1 MSNSFIKKIDKK
13 YNFKIEYKLIHNKE
27 LLKSRLSEIPK
38 SSGCYLFKDID
49 NNLLYIGKSKKL
61 RSRVSSYF
69 NNFADLTPRLSL
81 MVRQITEIEIII
93 TDSEYEALNLESNL
107 IKTNKPYFNILLKDD
122 KKYPYLCI
130 TWSEKYPRIF
140 ITRRRRNRNNLDRY
154 YGPYVDVGLLRRTLF
169 TIKKIFPLRQRPRP
183 VYKDRTCLNYS
194 IGRCPGVC
202 QEIISSDDYKKIMK
216 QVSMIFQGRND
227 DLELFLQKKMSQ
239 FSDDLDYENA
249 AKIRDQITGLR
260 LLTESQK
267 ISIPD
272 SSINRDIFG
281 IVSEKNVASI
291 QIFQMRSGKLIGRIG
306 YSQKLNNEDE
316 NLILQRVLEEH
327 YMNVE
332 GVEIPSEILM
342 QYNLPKQKTLED
354 WLTQLRKNKVKIIIP
369 KRNKKHETVEMVLK
383 NAKLELDRILNGI
396 QDNESAVEDL
406 TQILELSEQPK
417 RIEGYD
423 ISHIQGSDPVA
434 SQVVFIDGIPSK
446 QHYRK
451 YKIKDPNVFIG
462 HSDDFASIYEV
473 IYRRFRKWSR
483 FKESGGDFSILND
496 KSNSKLDNEL
506 LSDWP
511 DLIMI
516 DGGKGQ
522 LNAAIKALKELN
534 LEEEVA
540 ICSLAKKNEEIFIPG
555 FTKSLD
561 TDENQK
567 GVLLL
572 RRLRDEAHRFA
583 LSFHRDKRS
592 KRMNRSQLSQIS
604 GLGPSRIRE
613 LLEHFKSI
621 DAIRI
626 ASKEELSKVKGLG
639 KNSVND
645 IYAVSYT
652 HLTLPTSDLV

>member
-1 MSNSFIKKIDKK
+1 MSNSSIEKINNK
-13 YNFKIEYKLIHNKE
+13 YNFKIEYKLINNKE

-69 NNFADLTPRLSL
+69 NNYSDLTPRLSL
-81 MVRQITEIEIII
+81 MVRQITEIEIIV

-202 QEIISSDDYKKIMK
+202 QEVISSDDYKKIMK

-227 DLELFLQKKMSQ
+227 DLEIFLQKKMLQ
-239 FSDDLDYENA
+239 FSNDLDYENA
-249 AKIRDQITGLR
+249 AKIRDQISGLK

-316 NLILQRVLEEH
+316 NLILQKILEEH

-332 GVEIPSEILM
+332 PVEIPSEILI
-342 QYNLPKQKTLED
+342 QYNLPKQATIED
-354 WLTQLRKNKVKIIIP
+354 WLTELRKKKVKILIP

-383 NAKLELDRILNGI
+383 NAKLELDRIINGI
-396 QDNESAVEDL
+396 QDNESSIEDL
-406 TQILELSEQPK
+406 AQILELSEQPK

-446 QHYRK
+446 QDYRK

-473 IYRRFRKWSR
+473 IQRRFKKWSR

-496 KSNSKLDNEL
+496 KTNSKLDNEL

-534 LEEEVA
+534 LEEEVT

-572 RRLRDEAHRFA
+572 RRVRDEAHRFA

-626 ASKEELSKVKGLG
+626 ASKEDLSKVKGLG

-645 IYAVSYT
+645 IYEYF
-652 HLTLPTSDLV
+652 HEL

>member
-1 MSNSFIKKIDKK
+1 MSNSSIEKINNK
-13 YNFKIEYKLIHNKE
+13 YNFKIEYKLINNKE

-69 NNFADLTPRLSL
+69 NNYSDLTPRLSL
-81 MVRQITEIEIII
+81 MVRQITEIEIIV

-202 QEIISSDDYKKIMK
+202 QEVISSDDYKKIMK

-227 DLELFLQKKMSQ
+227 DLEIFLQKKMLQ
-239 FSDDLDYENA
+239 FSNDLDYENA
-249 AKIRDQITGLR
+249 AKIRDQISGLK

-316 NLILQRVLEEH
+316 NLILQKILEEH

-332 GVEIPSEILM
+332 AVEIPSEILI
-342 QYNLPKQKTLED
+342 QYNLPKQTTIED
-354 WLTQLRKNKVKIIIP
+354 WLTELRKKKVKILIP

-396 QDNESAVEDL
+396 QDNESSIEDL
-406 TQILELSEQPK
+406 AQILELSEQPK

-451 YKIKDPNVFIG
+451 YKIKDPNVFVG

-473 IYRRFRKWSR
+473 IHRRFKKWSR
-483 FKESGGDFSILND
+483 FKKSGGDFSILND
-496 KSNSKLDNEL
+496 KTNSKLDNEL

-534 LEEEVA
+534 LEEEVT

-572 RRLRDEAHRFA
+572 RRVRDEAHRFA

-626 ASKEELSKVKGLG
+626 ASKEDLSKVKGLG

-645 IYAVSYT
+645 IYEYFNE
-652 HLTLPTSDLV
+652 L

>member
-1 MSNSFIKKIDKK
+1 MSNSSIEKIDNK
-13 YNFKIEYKLIHNKE
+13 YNFKIEYKLINNKE

-69 NNFADLTPRLSL
+69 NNYSDLTPRLSL
-81 MVRQITEIEIII
+81 MVRQITEIEIIV

-154 YGPYVDVGLLRRTLF
+154 YGPYVDVGLLRKTLF

-202 QEIISSDDYKKIMK
+202 QEVISSDDYKKIMK

-227 DLELFLQKKMSQ
+227 DLEIFLQKKMLQ
-239 FSDDLDYENA
+239 FSNDLDYENA
-249 AKIRDQITGLR
+249 AKIRDQISGLK

-332 GVEIPSEILM
+332 GVEIPSEILI
-342 QYNLPKQKTLED
+342 QYNLPKQATIED
-354 WLTQLRKNKVKIIIP
+354 WLTELRKKKVKILIP

-396 QDNESAVEDL
+396 QDNESSIEDL
-406 TQILELSEQPK
+406 AQILELSEQPK

-423 ISHIQGSDPVA
+423 ISHIQGTDPVA

-473 IYRRFRKWSR
+473 IHRRFKKWSR
-483 FKESGGDFSILND
+483 FKKSGGDFSILND
-496 KSNSKLDNEL
+496 KTNSKLDNEL

-534 LEEEVA
+534 LEEEVT

-572 RRLRDEAHRFA
+572 RRVRDEAHRFA

-626 ASKEELSKVKGLG
+626 ASKEDLSKVKGLG

-645 IYAVSYT
+645 IYEYFNE
-652 HLTLPTSDLV
+652 L

>member
-1 MSNSFIKKIDKK
+1 MSNSSIEKINNK
-13 YNFKIEYKLIHNKE
+13 YNFKIEYKLINNKE

-69 NNFADLTPRLSL
+69 NNYSDLTPRLSL
-81 MVRQITEIEIII
+81 MVRQITEIEIIV

-202 QEIISSDDYKKIMK
+202 QEVISSDDYKKIMK

-227 DLELFLQKKMSQ
+227 DLEIFLQKKMLQ
-239 FSDDLDYENA
+239 FSNDLDYENA
-249 AKIRDQITGLR
+249 AKIRDQISGLK

-306 YSQKLNNEDE
+306 YSHKLNNEHE
-316 NLILQRVLEEH
+316 NLILQKILEEH

-332 GVEIPSEILM
+332 AVEIPSEILI
-342 QYNLPKQKTLED
+342 QYNLPKQATIED
-354 WLTQLRKNKVKIIIP
+354 WLTELRKKKVKILIP

-383 NAKLELDRILNGI
+383 NAKLELDRIINGI
-396 QDNESAVEDL
+396 QDNESSIEDL
-406 TQILELSEQPK
+406 AQILELSEQPK

-451 YKIKDPNVFIG
+451 YKIKDPNVFVG

-473 IYRRFRKWSR
+473 IHRRFKKWSR
-483 FKESGGDFSILND
+483 FKKSGGDFSILND
-496 KSNSKLDNEL
+496 KTNSKLDNEL

-534 LEEEVA
+534 LEEEVT

-555 FTKSLD
+555 FTKSID

-572 RRLRDEAHRFA
+572 RRVRDEAHRFA

-626 ASKEELSKVKGLG
+626 ASKEDLSKVKGLG

-645 IYAVSYT
+645 IYEYFNE
-652 HLTLPTSDLV
+652 L

>member
-1 MSNSFIKKIDKK
+1 MSNSSIEKINNK
-13 YNFKIEYKLIHNKE
+13 YNFKIEYKLINNKE

-69 NNFADLTPRLSL
+69 NNYSDLTPRLSL
-81 MVRQITEIEIII
+81 MVRQITEIEIIV

-202 QEIISSDDYKKIMK
+202 QEVISSDDYKKIMK

-227 DLELFLQKKMSQ
+227 DLEIFLQKKMLQ
-239 FSDDLDYENA
+239 FSNDLDYENA
-249 AKIRDQITGLR
+249 AKIRDQISGLK

-316 NLILQRVLEEH
+316 NLILQKILEEH

-332 GVEIPSEILM
+332 PVEIPSEILI
-342 QYNLPKQKTLED
+342 QYNLPKQATIED
-354 WLTQLRKNKVKIIIP
+354 WLTELRKKKVKILIP

-396 QDNESAVEDL
+396 QDNESSIEDL
-406 TQILELSEQPK
+406 AQILELSEQPK

-473 IYRRFRKWSR
+473 IHRRFKKWSR
-483 FKESGGDFSILND
+483 FKKSGGDFSILND
-496 KSNSKLDNEL
+496 KTNSKLDNEL

-534 LEEEVA
+534 LEEEVT

-572 RRLRDEAHRFA
+572 RRIRDEAHRFA

-626 ASKEELSKVKGLG
+626 ASKEDLSKVKGLG

-645 IYAVSYT
+645 IYEYFNE
-652 HLTLPTSDLV
+652 L

>member
-1 MSNSFIKKIDKK
+1 MSNSSIEKINNK
-13 YNFKIEYKLIHNKE
+13 YNFKIEYKLINNKE

-69 NNFADLTPRLSL
+69 NNYSDLTPRLSL
-81 MVRQITEIEIII
+81 MVRQITEIEIIV

-202 QEIISSDDYKKIMK
+202 QEVISSDDYKKIMK

-227 DLELFLQKKMSQ
+227 DLEIFLQKKMLQ
-239 FSDDLDYENA
+239 FSNDLDYENA
-249 AKIRDQITGLR
+249 AKIRDQISGLK

-316 NLILQRVLEEH
+316 NLILQKILEEH

-332 GVEIPSEILM
+332 AVEIPSEILI
-342 QYNLPKQKTLED
+342 QYNLPKQATIED
-354 WLTQLRKNKVKIIIP
+354 WLTELRKKKVKILIP

-396 QDNESAVEDL
+396 QDNESSIEDL
-406 TQILELSEQPK
+406 AQILELSEQPK

-451 YKIKDPNVFIG
+451 YKIKDPNVFVG

-473 IYRRFRKWSR
+473 IHRRFKKWSR
-483 FKESGGDFSILND
+483 FKKSGGDFSILND
-496 KSNSKLDNEL
+496 KTNSKLDNEL

-534 LEEEVA
+534 LEEEVT

-572 RRLRDEAHRFA
+572 RRVRDEAHRFA

-626 ASKEELSKVKGLG
+626 ASKEDLSKVKGLG

-645 IYAVSYT
+645 IYEYFNE
-652 HLTLPTSDLV
+652 L

>member
-1 MSNSFIKKIDKK
+1 MSNSSIETIDKK
-13 YNFKIEYKLIHNKE
+13 YNFKIEYKLINNKE

-69 NNFADLTPRLSL
+69 NNYSDLTPRLSL
-81 MVRQITEIEIII
+81 MVRQITEIEIIV

-202 QEIISSDDYKKIMK
+202 QEVISSDDYKKIMK

-227 DLELFLQKKMSQ
+227 DLEIFLQKKMLQ
-239 FSDDLDYENA
+239 FSNDLDYENA
-249 AKIRDQITGLR
+249 AKIRDQISGLK

-316 NLILQRVLEEH
+316 NLILQKILEEH

-332 GVEIPSEILM
+332 PVEIPSEILI
-342 QYNLPKQKTLED
+342 QYNLPKQATIEE
-354 WLTQLRKNKVKIIIP
+354 WLTELRKKKVKILIP

-396 QDNESAVEDL
+396 QDNESSIEDL
-406 TQILELSEQPK
+406 AQILELSEQPK

-446 QHYRK
+446 QDYRK

-473 IYRRFRKWSR
+473 IHRRFKKWSR

-496 KSNSKLDNEL
+496 KTNSKLDNEL

-534 LEEEVA
+534 LEEEVT

-572 RRLRDEAHRFA
+572 RRVRDEAHRFA

-626 ASKEELSKVKGLG
+626 ASKEDLSKVKGLG

-645 IYAVSYT
+645 IYEYF
-652 HLTLPTSDLV
+652 HEL

>member
-1 MSNSFIKKIDKK
+1 MSNSSIEKINNK
-13 YNFKIEYKLIHNKE
+13 YNFKIEYKLINNKE

-69 NNFADLTPRLSL
+69 NNFSDLTPRLSL
-81 MVRQITEIEIII
+81 MVRQITEIEIIV

-202 QEIISSDDYKKIMK
+202 QEVISSDDYKKIMK

-227 DLELFLQKKMSQ
+227 DLEIFLQKKMLQ
-239 FSDDLDYENA
+239 FSNDLDYENA
-249 AKIRDQITGLR
+249 AKIRDQISGLK

-316 NLILQRVLEEH
+316 NLILQKILEEH

-332 GVEIPSEILM
+332 AVEIPSEILI
-342 QYNLPKQKTLED
+342 QYNLPKQATIED
-354 WLTQLRKNKVKIIIP
+354 WLTELRKKKVKILIP

-396 QDNESAVEDL
+396 QDNESSIEDL
-406 TQILELSEQPK
+406 AQILELSEQPK

-473 IYRRFRKWSR
+473 IHRRFKKWSR

-496 KSNSKLDNEL
+496 KTNSKLDNEL

-534 LEEEVA
+534 LEEEVT

-572 RRLRDEAHRFA
+572 RRVRDEAHRFA

-626 ASKEELSKVKGLG
+626 ASKEDLSKVKGLG

-645 IYAVSYT
+645 IYEYFNE
-652 HLTLPTSDLV
+652 L

>member
-1 MSNSFIKKIDKK
+1 MSSSSIEKINNK
-13 YNFKIEYKLIHNKE
+13 YNFKIEYKLINNKE

-69 NNFADLTPRLSL
+69 NNYSDLTPRLSL
-81 MVRQITEIEIII
+81 MVRQITEIEIIV

-202 QEIISSDDYKKIMK
+202 QEVISSDDYKKIMK

-227 DLELFLQKKMSQ
+227 DLEIFLQKKMLQ
-239 FSDDLDYENA
+239 FSNDLDYENA
-249 AKIRDQITGLR
+249 AKIRDQISGLK

-316 NLILQRVLEEH
+316 NLILQKILEEH

-332 GVEIPSEILM
+332 PVEIPSEILI
-342 QYNLPKQKTLED
+342 QYNLPKQATIED
-354 WLTQLRKNKVKIIIP
+354 WLTELRKKKVKILIP

-396 QDNESAVEDL
+396 QDNESSIEDL
-406 TQILELSEQPK
+406 AQILELSEQPK

-451 YKIKDPNVFIG
+451 YKIKDPNVFVG

-473 IYRRFRKWSR
+473 IHRRFKKWSR
-483 FKESGGDFSILND
+483 FKKSGGDFSILND
-496 KSNSKLDNEL
+496 KTNSKLDNEL

-534 LEEEVA
+534 LEEEVT

-572 RRLRDEAHRFA
+572 RRVRDEAHRFA

-592 KRMNRSQLSQIS
+592 KRMKRSQLSQIS

-626 ASKEELSKVKGLG
+626 ASKEDLSKVKGLG

-645 IYAVSYT
+645 IYEYFNE
-652 HLTLPTSDLV
+652 L

>member
-1 MSNSFIKKIDKK
+1 MSNSSIEKIDNK
-13 YNFKIEYKLIHNKE
+13 YNFKIEYKLINNKE

-69 NNFADLTPRLSL
+69 NNFSDLTPRLSL
-81 MVRQITEIEIII
+81 MVRQITEIEIIV

-202 QEIISSDDYKKIMK
+202 QEVISSDDYKKIMK

-227 DLELFLQKKMSQ
+227 DLEIFLQKKMLQ
-239 FSDDLDYENA
+239 FSNDLDYENA
-249 AKIRDQITGLR
+249 AKIRDQISGLK

-316 NLILQRVLEEH
+316 NLILQKILEEH

-332 GVEIPSEILM
+332 PVEIPSEILI
-342 QYNLPKQKTLED
+342 QYNLPKQATIED
-354 WLTQLRKNKVKIIIP
+354 WLTELRKKKVKILIP

-396 QDNESAVEDL
+396 QDNESSIEDL
-406 TQILELSEQPK
+406 AQILELSEQPK

-423 ISHIQGSDPVA
+423 ISHIQGRDPVA

-451 YKIKDPNVFIG
+451 YKIKDPNVFVG

-473 IYRRFRKWSR
+473 IHRRFKKWSR
-483 FKESGGDFSILND
+483 FKKSGGDFSILND
-496 KSNSKLDNEL
+496 KTNSKLDNEL

-534 LEEEVA
+534 LEEEVT

-572 RRLRDEAHRFA
+572 RRVRDEAHRFA

-626 ASKEELSKVKGLG
+626 ASKEDLSKVKGLG

-645 IYAVSYT
+645 IYEYFNE
-652 HLTLPTSDLV
+652 L

>member
-1 MSNSFIKKIDKK
+1 MSNSSIEKINNK
-13 YNFKIEYKLIHNKE
+13 YNFKIEYKLINNKE
-27 LLKSRLSEIPK
+27 FLKSRLSEIPK

-69 NNFADLTPRLSL
+69 NNYSDLSPRLSL
-81 MVRQITEIEIII
+81 MVRQITEIEIIV

-202 QEIISSDDYKKIMK
+202 QEVISSDDYKKIMK

-227 DLELFLQKKMSQ
+227 DLEIFLQKKMLQ
-239 FSDDLDYENA
+239 FSNDLDYENA
-249 AKIRDQITGLR
+249 AKIRDQICGLK

-316 NLILQRVLEEH
+316 NLILQKILEEH

-332 GVEIPSEILM
+332 PVEIPSEILI
-342 QYNLPKQKTLED
+342 QYNLPKQATIED
-354 WLTQLRKNKVKIIIP
+354 WLTELRKKKVKILIP

-396 QDNESAVEDL
+396 QDNESSIEDL
-406 TQILELSEQPK
+406 AQILELSEQPK

-473 IYRRFRKWSR
+473 IHRRFKKWSR
-483 FKESGGDFSILND
+483 FKKSGGDFSILND
-496 KSNSKLDNEL
+496 KTNSKLDNEL

-534 LEEEVA
+534 LEEEVT

-572 RRLRDEAHRFA
+572 RRVRDEAHRFA

-626 ASKEELSKVKGLG
+626 ASKEDLSKVKGLG

-645 IYAVSYT
+645 IYEYF
-652 HLTLPTSDLV
+652 HEL

>member
-1 MSNSFIKKIDKK
+1 MSNSSIEKIDNK
-13 YNFKIEYKLIHNKE
+13 YNFKIEYKLINNKE

-69 NNFADLTPRLSL
+69 NNYSDLTPRLSL
-81 MVRQITEIEIII
+81 MVRQITEIEIIV

-202 QEIISSDDYKKIMK
+202 QEVISSDDYKKIMK

-227 DLELFLQKKMSQ
+227 DLEIFLQKKMLQ
-239 FSDDLDYENA
+239 FSNDLDYENA
-249 AKIRDQITGLR
+249 AKIRDQISGLK

-316 NLILQRVLEEH
+316 NLILQKILEEH

-332 GVEIPSEILM
+332 PVEIPSEILI
-342 QYNLPKQKTLED
+342 QYNLPKQATIED
-354 WLTQLRKNKVKIIIP
+354 WLTELRKKKVKILIP

-396 QDNESAVEDL
+396 QDNESSIEDL
-406 TQILELSEQPK
+406 AQILELSEQPK

-473 IYRRFRKWSR
+473 INRRFKKWSR

-496 KSNSKLDNEL
+496 KTNSKLDNEL

-534 LEEEVA
+534 LEEEVT

-572 RRLRDEAHRFA
+572 RRVRDEAHRFA

-626 ASKEELSKVKGLG
+626 ASKEDLSKVKGLG

-645 IYAVSYT
+645 IYEYFNE
-652 HLTLPTSDLV
+652 L

>member
-1 MSNSFIKKIDKK
+1 MSNSSIETIDNK
-13 YNFKIEYKLIHNKE
+13 YNFKIEYKLINNKE

-69 NNFADLTPRLSL
+69 NNYSDLTPRLSL
-81 MVRQITEIEIII
+81 MVRQITEIEIIV

-202 QEIISSDDYKKIMK
+202 QEVISSDDYKKIMK

-227 DLELFLQKKMSQ
+227 DLEIFLQKKMLQ
-239 FSDDLDYENA
+239 FSNDLDYENA
-249 AKIRDQITGLR
+249 AKIRDQISGLK

-316 NLILQRVLEEH
+316 NLILQKVLEEH

-332 GVEIPSEILM
+332 GVEIPSEILI
-342 QYNLPKQKTLED
+342 QYNLPKQTTIED
-354 WLTQLRKNKVKIIIP
+354 WLTELRKKKVKILIP

-396 QDNESAVEDL
+396 QDNESSIEDL
-406 TQILELSEQPK
+406 AQILELSEQPK

-451 YKIKDPNVFIG
+451 YKIKDPNVFVG

-473 IYRRFRKWSR
+473 IHRRFKKWSR
-483 FKESGGDFSILND
+483 FKKSGGDFSILND
-496 KSNSKLDNEL
+496 KTNSKLDNEL

-534 LEEEVA
+534 LEEEVT

-572 RRLRDEAHRFA
+572 RRVRDEAHRFA

-626 ASKEELSKVKGLG
+626 ASKEDLSKVKGLG

-645 IYAVSYT
+645 IYEYFNE
-652 HLTLPTSDLV
+652 L

>member
-1 MSNSFIKKIDKK
+1 MSNSSIEKIDNK
-13 YNFKIEYKLIHNKE
+13 YNFKIEYKLINNKE

-69 NNFADLTPRLSL
+69 NNFSDLTPRLSL
-81 MVRQITEIEIII
+81 MVRQITEIEIIV

-202 QEIISSDDYKKIMK
+202 QEVISSDDYKKIMK

-227 DLELFLQKKMSQ
+227 DLEIFLQKKMLQ
-239 FSDDLDYENA
+239 FSNDLDYENA
-249 AKIRDQITGLR
+249 AKIRDQISGLK

-316 NLILQRVLEEH
+316 NLILQKILEEH

-332 GVEIPSEILM
+332 AVEIPSEILI
-342 QYNLPKQKTLED
+342 QYNLPKQATIED
-354 WLTQLRKNKVKIIIP
+354 WLTELRKKKVKILIP

-396 QDNESAVEDL
+396 QDNESSIEDL
-406 TQILELSEQPK
+406 AQILELSEQPK

-423 ISHIQGSDPVA
+423 ISHIQGTDPVA

-473 IYRRFRKWSR
+473 IHRRFKKWSR
-483 FKESGGDFSILND
+483 FKKSGGDFSILND
-496 KSNSKLDNEL
+496 KTNSKLDNEL

-534 LEEEVA
+534 LEEEVT

-572 RRLRDEAHRFA
+572 RRVRDEAHRFA

-626 ASKEELSKVKGLG
+626 ASKEDLSKVKGLG

-645 IYAVSYT
+645 IYEYFNE
-652 HLTLPTSDLV
+652 L

>member
-1 MSNSFIKKIDKK
+1 MSNSSIEKIDNK
-13 YNFKIEYKLIHNKE
+13 YNFKIEYKLINNKE

-69 NNFADLTPRLSL
+69 NNFSDLTPRLSL
-81 MVRQITEIEIII
+81 MVRQITEIEIIV

-202 QEIISSDDYKKIMK
+202 QEVISSDDYKKIMK

-227 DLELFLQKKMSQ
+227 DLEIFLQKKMLQ
-239 FSDDLDYENA
+239 FSNDLDYENA
-249 AKIRDQITGLR
+249 AKIRDQISGLK

-316 NLILQRVLEEH
+316 NLILQKILEEH

-332 GVEIPSEILM
+332 PVEIPSEILI
-342 QYNLPKQKTLED
+342 QYNLPKQATIED
-354 WLTQLRKNKVKIIIP
+354 WLTELRKKKVKILIP

-396 QDNESAVEDL
+396 QDNESSIEDL
-406 TQILELSEQPK
+406 AQILELSEQPK

-446 QHYRK
+446 QDYRK
-451 YKIKDPNVFIG
+451 YKIKDPNVFVG

-473 IYRRFRKWSR
+473 IHRRFKKWSI
-483 FKESGGDFSILND
+483 FKKSGGDFSILND
-496 KSNSKLDNEL
+496 KTNSKLDNEL

-522 LNAAIKALKELN
+522 LNAAIKELKELN
-534 LEEEVA
+534 LEEEVT

-572 RRLRDEAHRFA
+572 RRVRDEAHRFA

-626 ASKEELSKVKGLG
+626 ASKEDLSKVKGLG

-645 IYAVSYT
+645 IYEYFNE
-652 HLTLPTSDLV
+652 L

>member
-1 MSNSFIKKIDKK
+1 MSNSSIEKINNK
-13 YNFKIEYKLIHNKE
+13 YNFKIEYKLINNKE

-69 NNFADLTPRLSL
+69 NNYSDLTPRLSL
-81 MVRQITEIEIII
+81 MVRQITEIEIIV

-202 QEIISSDDYKKIMK
+202 QEVISSDDYKKIMK

-227 DLELFLQKKMSQ
+227 DLEIFLQKKMLQ
-239 FSDDLDYENA
+239 FSNDLDYENA
-249 AKIRDQITGLR
+249 AKIRDQISGLK

-306 YSQKLNNEDE
+306 YSQKLNNGGE
-316 NLILQRVLEEH
+316 NLILQKILEEH

-332 GVEIPSEILM
+332 AVEIPSEILI
-342 QYNLPKQKTLED
+342 QYNLPKQATIED
-354 WLTQLRKNKVKIIIP
+354 WLTELRKKKVKILIP

-396 QDNESAVEDL
+396 QDNESSIEDL
-406 TQILELSEQPK
+406 AQILELSEQPK

-451 YKIKDPNVFIG
+451 YKIKDPNVFVG

-473 IYRRFRKWSR
+473 IHRRFKKWSR
-483 FKESGGDFSILND
+483 FKKSGGDFSILND
-496 KSNSKLDNEL
+496 KTNSKLDNEL

-534 LEEEVA
+534 LEEEVT

-572 RRLRDEAHRFA
+572 RRVRDEAHRFA

-626 ASKEELSKVKGLG
+626 ASKEDLSKVKGLG

-645 IYAVSYT
+645 IYEYF
-652 HLTLPTSDLV
+652 HEL

>member
-1 MSNSFIKKIDKK
+1 MSNSSIETIDNK
-13 YNFKIEYKLIHNKE
+13 YNYKIEYKLINNKE

-69 NNFADLTPRLSL
+69 NNYSDLTPRLSL
-81 MVRQITEIEIII
+81 MVRQITEIEIIV

-202 QEIISSDDYKKIMK
+202 QEVISSDDYKKIMK

-227 DLELFLQKKMSQ
+227 DLEIFLQKKMLQ
-239 FSDDLDYENA
+239 FSNDLDYENA
-249 AKIRDQITGLR
+249 AKIRDQISGLK

-316 NLILQRVLEEH
+316 NLILQKILEEH

-332 GVEIPSEILM
+332 PVEIPSEILI
-342 QYNLPKQKTLED
+342 QYNLPKQATIED
-354 WLTQLRKNKVKIIIP
+354 WLTELRKKKVKILIP

-396 QDNESAVEDL
+396 QDNESSIEDL
-406 TQILELSEQPK
+406 AQILELSEQPK

-423 ISHIQGSDPVA
+423 ISHIQGSDTVA
-434 SQVVFIDGIPSK
+434 SQVVFIDGITSK
-446 QHYRK
+446 QDYRK
-451 YKIKDPNVFIG
+451 YKIKDPNVFVG

-473 IYRRFRKWSR
+473 IHRRFKKWSR
-483 FKESGGDFSILND
+483 FKKSGGDFSILND
-496 KSNSKLDNEL
+496 KTNSKLDNEL

-534 LEEEVA
+534 LEEEVT

-572 RRLRDEAHRFA
+572 RRVRDEAHRFA

-626 ASKEELSKVKGLG
+626 ASKEDLSKVKGLG

-645 IYAVSYT
+645 IYEYFNE
-652 HLTLPTSDLV
+652 L

>member
-1 MSNSFIKKIDKK
+1 MSNYSIEKIDKK
-13 YNFKIEYKLIHNKE
+13 NNFKIEYKLINNKE

-69 NNFADLTPRLSL
+69 NNFSDLTPRLSL

-107 IKTNKPYFNILLKDD
+107 IKTNKPYFNILLKDA

-202 QEIISSDDYKKIMK
+202 QEVISSDDYKKIMK

-227 DLELFLQKKMSQ
+227 DLEIFLQKKMLQ
-239 FSDDLDYENA
+239 FSNDLDYENA
-249 AKIRDQITGLR
+249 AKIRDQISGLK

-281 IVSEKNVASI
+281 IFSEKNVASI

-327 YMNVE
+327 YINVE
-332 GVEIPSEILM
+332 GVEIPSEILI
-342 QYNLPKQKTLED
+342 QYNLPKQATIED
-354 WLTQLRKNKVKIIIP
+354 WLTELRKKKVKILIP

-383 NAKLELDRILNGI
+383 NAKLELDRIINGI
-396 QDNESAVEDL
+396 QDNESSIEDL
-406 TQILELSEQPK
+406 AQILELSEQPK

-451 YKIKDPNVFIG
+451 YKIKDPNVFVG

-473 IYRRFRKWSR
+473 IHRRFKKWSR
-483 FKESGGDFSILND
+483 FKKSGGDFSILND
-496 KSNSKLDNEL
+496 KTNSKLDNEL

-534 LEEEVA
+534 LEEEVT

-572 RRLRDEAHRFA
+572 RRVRDEAHRFA

-626 ASKEELSKVKGLG
+626 ASKEDLSKVKGLG

-645 IYAVSYT
+645 IYEYFNE
-652 HLTLPTSDLV
+652 L

>member
-1 MSNSFIKKIDKK
+1 MSNSSIEKINNK
-13 YNFKIEYKLIHNKE
+13 YNFKIEYKLINNKE

-69 NNFADLTPRLSL
+69 NNYSDLTPRLSL
-81 MVRQITEIEIII
+81 MVRQITEIEIIV

-202 QEIISSDDYKKIMK
+202 QEVISSDDYKKIMK
-216 QVSMIFQGRND
+216 QVTMIFQGRND
-227 DLELFLQKKMSQ
+227 DLEIFLQKKMLQ
-239 FSDDLDYENA
+239 FSNDLDYENA
-249 AKIRDQITGLR
+249 AKIRDQISGLK

-316 NLILQRVLEEH
+316 NLILQKILEEH

-332 GVEIPSEILM
+332 PVEIPSEILI
-342 QYNLPKQKTLED
+342 QYNLPKQATIQD
-354 WLTQLRKNKVKIIIP
+354 WLTELRKKKVKILIP

-383 NAKLELDRILNGI
+383 NSKLELDRILNGI
-396 QDNESAVEDL
+396 QDNESSIEDL
-406 TQILELSEQPK
+406 AQILELSEQPK

-446 QHYRK
+446 QDYRK
-451 YKIKDPNVFIG
+451 YKIKDPNVFVG

-473 IYRRFRKWSR
+473 IHRRFKKWSR
-483 FKESGGDFSILND
+483 FKKSGGDFSILND
-496 KSNSKLDNEL
+496 KTNSKLDNEL

-534 LEEEVA
+534 LEEEVT

-572 RRLRDEAHRFA
+572 RRVRDEAHRFA

-626 ASKEELSKVKGLG
+626 ASKEDLSKVKGLG

-645 IYAVSYT
+645 IYEYFNE
-652 HLTLPTSDLV
+652 L

>member
-1 MSNSFIKKIDKK
+1 MSNSSIEKINNK
-13 YNFKIEYKLIHNKE
+13 YNFKIEYKLINNKE

-69 NNFADLTPRLSL
+69 NNYSDLTPRLSL
-81 MVRQITEIEIII
+81 MVRQITEIEIIV

-202 QEIISSDDYKKIMK
+202 QEVISSDDYKKIMK

-227 DLELFLQKKMSQ
+227 DLEIFLQKKMLQ
-239 FSDDLDYENA
+239 FSNDLDYENA
-249 AKIRDQITGLR
+249 AKIRDQISGLK

-316 NLILQRVLEEH
+316 NLILQKILEEH

-332 GVEIPSEILM
+332 PVEIPSEILI
-342 QYNLPKQKTLED
+342 QYNLPKQATIED
-354 WLTQLRKNKVKIIIP
+354 WLTELRKKKVKILIP

-396 QDNESAVEDL
+396 QDNESSIEDL
-406 TQILELSEQPK
+406 AQILELSEQPK

-446 QHYRK
+446 QDYRK
-451 YKIKDPNVFIG
+451 YKIKDPNVFVG

-473 IYRRFRKWSR
+473 IHRRFKKWSR
-483 FKESGGDFSILND
+483 FKKSGGDFSILND
-496 KSNSKLDNEL
+496 KTNSKLDNEL

-534 LEEEVA
+534 LEEEVT

-572 RRLRDEAHRFA
+572 RRVRDEAHRFA

-626 ASKEELSKVKGLG
+626 ASKEDLSKVKGLG

-645 IYAVSYT
+645 IYEYF
-652 HLTLPTSDLV
+652 HEL

>member
-1 MSNSFIKKIDKK
+1 MSNSSIEKIDNK
-13 YNFKIEYKLIHNKE
+13 YNFKIEYKLINNKE

-69 NNFADLTPRLSL
+69 NNFSDLTPRLSL
-81 MVRQITEIEIII
+81 MVRQITEIEIIV

-202 QEIISSDDYKKIMK
+202 QEVISSDDYKKIMK

-227 DLELFLQKKMSQ
+227 DLEIFLQKKMLQ
-239 FSDDLDYENA
+239 FSNDLDYENA
-249 AKIRDQITGLR
+249 AKIRDQISGLK

-316 NLILQRVLEEH
+316 NLILQKILEEH

-332 GVEIPSEILM
+332 PVEIPSEILI
-342 QYNLPKQKTLED
+342 QYNLPKQATIED
-354 WLTQLRKNKVKIIIP
+354 WLTELRKKKVKILIP

-396 QDNESAVEDL
+396 QDNESSIEDL
-406 TQILELSEQPK
+406 AQILELSEQPK

-451 YKIKDPNVFIG
+451 YKIKDPNVFVG

-473 IYRRFRKWSR
+473 IHRRFKKWSR
-483 FKESGGDFSILND
+483 FKKSGGDFSILND
-496 KSNSKLDNEL
+496 KTNSKLDNEL

-534 LEEEVA
+534 LEEEVT

-572 RRLRDEAHRFA
+572 RRVRDEAHRFA

-626 ASKEELSKVKGLG
+626 ASKEDLSKVKGLG

-645 IYAVSYT
+645 IYEYFNE
-652 HLTLPTSDLV
+652 L

>member
-1 MSNSFIKKIDKK
+1 MSNSSIEKINNK
-13 YNFKIEYKLIHNKE
+13 YNFKIEYKLINNKE

-69 NNFADLTPRLSL
+69 NNYSDLTPRLSL
-81 MVRQITEIEIII
+81 MVRQITEIEIIV

-202 QEIISSDDYKKIMK
+202 QEVISSDDYKKIMK

-227 DLELFLQKKMSQ
+227 DLEIFLQKKMLQ
-239 FSDDLDYENA
+239 FSNDLDYENA
-249 AKIRDQITGLR
+249 AKIRDQISGLK

-316 NLILQRVLEEH
+316 NLILQKILEEH

-332 GVEIPSEILM
+332 PVEIPSEILI
-342 QYNLPKQKTLED
+342 QYNLPKQATIED
-354 WLTQLRKNKVKIIIP
+354 WLTELRKKKVKILIP

-396 QDNESAVEDL
+396 QDNESSIEDL
-406 TQILELSEQPK
+406 AQILELSEQPK

-451 YKIKDPNVFIG
+451 YKIKDPNVFVG

-473 IYRRFRKWSR
+473 IHRRFKKWSR
-483 FKESGGDFSILND
+483 FKISGGDFSILND
-496 KSNSKLDNEL
+496 KTNSKLDNEL

-534 LEEEVA
+534 LEEEVT

-572 RRLRDEAHRFA
+572 RRVRDEAHRFA

-626 ASKEELSKVKGLG
+626 ASKEDLSKVKGLG

-645 IYAVSYT
+645 IYEYFNE
-652 HLTLPTSDLV
+652 L

>member
-1 MSNSFIKKIDKK
+1 MSNSSIEKINNK
-13 YNFKIEYKLIHNKE
+13 YNFKIEYKLIINKE

-69 NNFADLTPRLSL
+69 NNYSDLTPRLSL
-81 MVRQITEIEIII
+81 MVRQITEIEIIV

-202 QEIISSDDYKKIMK
+202 QEVISSDDYKKIMK

-227 DLELFLQKKMSQ
+227 DLEIFLQKKMLQ
-239 FSDDLDYENA
+239 FSNDLDYENA
-249 AKIRDQITGLR
+249 AKIRDQISGLK

-316 NLILQRVLEEH
+316 NLILQKILEEH

-332 GVEIPSEILM
+332 PVEIPSEILI
-342 QYNLPKQKTLED
+342 QYNLPKQATIED
-354 WLTQLRKNKVKIIIP
+354 WLTDLRKKKVKILIP

-396 QDNESAVEDL
+396 QDNESSIEDL
-406 TQILELSEQPK
+406 AQILELSEQPK

-446 QHYRK
+446 QDYRK
-451 YKIKDPNVFIG
+451 YKIRDPNVFAG

-473 IYRRFRKWSR
+473 IHRRFKKWSR
-483 FKESGGDFSILND
+483 FKKSGGDFSILND
-496 KSNSKLDNEL
+496 KTNSKLDNEL

-534 LEEEVA
+534 LEEEVT

-555 FTKSLD
+555 FTKSLE

-572 RRLRDEAHRFA
+572 RRVRDEAHRFA

-626 ASKEELSKVKGLG
+626 ASKEDLSKVKGLG

-645 IYAVSYT
+645 IYEYFNE
-652 HLTLPTSDLV
+652 L

>member
-1 MSNSFIKKIDKK
+1 MNNPSTKVSTKVFDKK
-13 YNFKIEYKLIHNKE
+13 YNLKIEYKLIKNKE

-49 NNLLYIGKSKKL
+49 NNLLYIGKSKTL
-61 RSRVSSYF
+61 RNRVSSYF
-69 NNFADLTPRLSL
+69 NNYAELSPRLSL
-81 MVRQITEIEIII
+81 MVRQITEIEIIV

-130 TWSEKYPRIF
+130 TWSEQYPRIF
-140 ITRRRRNRNNLDRY
+140 ITRKRRNRNNFDRY
-154 YGPYVDVGLLRRTLF
+154 YGPYVDVGLLRKTLF
-169 TIKKIFPLRQRPRP
+169 IIKKIFPLRQRPRP

-202 QEIISSDDYKKIMK
+202 QEIISSEDYKKTMK

-227 DLELFLQKKMSQ
+227 DLEVFLEQKMNQYSN
-239 FSDDLDYENA
+239 DLEFENA
-249 AKIRDQITGLR
+249 AKIRDQILGLK

-281 IVSEKNVASI
+281 IVSENNISSI

-306 YSQKLNNEDE
+306 YTQKIDNSDE
-316 NLILQRVLEEH
+316 KEILQRVLEEH
-327 YMNVE
+327 YINVE
-332 GVEIPSEILM
+332 GVEIPSEILL
-342 QYNLPKQKTLED
+342 QFNLPKHNTIEEWLSELRQK
-354 WLTQLRKNKVKIIIP
+354 KVKLIIP
-369 KRNKKHETVEMVLK
+369 KRNKKFETVEMVLK
-383 NAKLELDRILNGI
+383 NAKLELERILNGI
-396 QDNESAVEDL
+396 QDNESAIEDL
-406 TQILELSEQPK
+406 TQILELTNQPR

-423 ISHIQGSDPVA
+423 ISHIQGTDPVA

-446 QHYRK
+446 QNYRK
-451 YKIKDPNVFIG
+451 YKIKDPNIFIG

-473 IYRRFRKWSR
+473 IYRRFKKWSK
-483 FKESGGDFSILND
+483 FKIDGGDISSLQDKKKSALEND
-496 KSNSKLDNEL
+496 L
-506 LSDWP
+506 LTDWP

-522 LNAAIKALKELN
+522 LNAALKALTQLD
-534 LEEEVA
+534 LHEEVS

-555 FTKSLD
+555 FSKSLD
-561 TDENQK
+561 TNQNQK

-572 RRLRDEAHRFA
+572 RRVRDEAHRFA
-583 LSFHRDKRS
+583 LSFHRNKRS
-592 KRMNRSQLSQIS
+592 TRMNRSQLSQIP
-604 GLGPSRIRE
+604 GLGPSRIKD
-613 LLEHFKSI
+613 LLEHFNSI

-626 ASKEELSKVKGLG
+626 ASREELSKVKGLG
-639 KNSVND
+639 IHSAND
-645 IYAVSYT
+645 IYNYFNE
-652 HLTLPTSDLV
+652 L

>member
-1 MSNSFIKKIDKK
+1 MSNSSIEKINNK
-13 YNFKIEYKLIHNKE
+13 YNFKIEYKLINNKE

-69 NNFADLTPRLSL
+69 NNYSDLTPRLSL
-81 MVRQITEIEIII
+81 MVRQITEIEIIV

-202 QEIISSDDYKKIMK
+202 QEVISSDDYKKIMK

-227 DLELFLQKKMSQ
+227 DLEIFLQKKMQQ
-239 FSDDLDYENA
+239 FSNDLDYENA
-249 AKIRDQITGLR
+249 AKIRDQISGLK

-316 NLILQRVLEEH
+316 NLILQKILEEH

-332 GVEIPSEILM
+332 AVEIPSEILI
-342 QYNLPKQKTLED
+342 QYNLPKQATIED
-354 WLTQLRKNKVKIIIP
+354 WLTELRKKKVKILIP

-396 QDNESAVEDL
+396 QDNESSIEDL
-406 TQILELSEQPK
+406 AQILELSEQPK

-451 YKIKDPNVFIG
+451 YKIKDPNVFVG

-473 IYRRFRKWSR
+473 IHRRFKKWSR
-483 FKESGGDFSILND
+483 FKKSGGDFSILND
-496 KSNSKLDNEL
+496 KTNSKLDNEL

-534 LEEEVA
+534 LEEEVT

-572 RRLRDEAHRFA
+572 RRVRDEAHRFA

-626 ASKEELSKVKGLG
+626 ASKEDLSKVKGLG

-645 IYAVSYT
+645 IYEYFNE
-652 HLTLPTSDLV
+652 L

>member
-1 MSNSFIKKIDKK
+1 MSNSSIEKINNK
-13 YNFKIEYKLIHNKE
+13 YNFKIEYKLINNKE

-69 NNFADLTPRLSL
+69 NNYSDLTPRLSL
-81 MVRQITEIEIII
+81 MVRQITEIEIIV

-202 QEIISSDDYKKIMK
+202 QEVISSDDYKKIMK

-227 DLELFLQKKMSQ
+227 DLEIFLQKKMLQ
-239 FSDDLDYENA
+239 FSNDLDYENA
-249 AKIRDQITGLR
+249 AKIRDQISGLK

-316 NLILQRVLEEH
+316 NLILQKILEEH

-332 GVEIPSEILM
+332 AVEIPSEILI
-342 QYNLPKQKTLED
+342 QYKLPKQSTIED
-354 WLTQLRKNKVKIIIP
+354 WLTDLRKKKVKILIP

-396 QDNESAVEDL
+396 QDNESSIEDL
-406 TQILELSEQPK
+406 AQILELSEQPK

-446 QHYRK
+446 QDYRK
-451 YKIKDPNVFIG
+451 YKIKDPNVFVG

-473 IYRRFRKWSR
+473 IQRRFKKWSR

-496 KSNSKLDNEL
+496 KTNSKLDNEL

-534 LEEEVA
+534 LEEEVT

-572 RRLRDEAHRFA
+572 RRVRDEAHRFA

-626 ASKEELSKVKGLG
+626 ASKEDLSKVKGLG

-645 IYAVSYT
+645 IYEYFNE
-652 HLTLPTSDLV
+652 L

>member
-1 MSNSFIKKIDKK
+1 MSNSSIEKIDNK
-13 YNFKIEYKLIHNKE
+13 YNFKIDYKLINNKE

-61 RSRVSSYF
+61 RTRVSSYF
-69 NNFADLTPRLSL
+69 NNYSDLTPRLSL
-81 MVRQITEIEIII
+81 MVRQITEIEIIV

-202 QEIISSDDYKKIMK
+202 QEVISSDDYKKIMK

-227 DLELFLQKKMSQ
+227 DLEIFLEKKMLQ
-239 FSDDLDYENA
+239 FSNDLDYENA
-249 AKIRDQITGLR
+249 AKIRDQITGLK

-281 IVSEKNVASI
+281 IVTDKNVASI

-316 NLILQRVLEEH
+316 NLILQKVLEEH

-332 GVEIPSEILM
+332 AVEIPSEILI
-342 QYNLPKQKTLED
+342 QYNLPKQATIED
-354 WLTQLRKNKVKIIIP
+354 WLTELRKKKVKILIP

-396 QDNESAVEDL
+396 QDNESSIEDL
-406 TQILELSEQPK
+406 AQILELSEQPK

-451 YKIKDPNVFIG
+451 YKIKDPKVFIG

-473 IYRRFRKWSR
+473 IHRRFKKWSR
-483 FKESGGDFSILND
+483 FKKNGGDFSILND
-496 KSNSKLDNEL
+496 KTNSKLDNEL

-534 LEEEVA
+534 LEEEVT

-572 RRLRDEAHRFA
+572 RRVRDEAHRFA

-626 ASKEELSKVKGLG
+626 ASKEDLSKVKGLG

-645 IYAVSYT
+645 IYEYFNE
-652 HLTLPTSDLV
+652 L

>member
-1 MSNSFIKKIDKK
+1 MSNSSIETIDNK
-13 YNFKIEYKLIHNKE
+13 YNFKIEYKLINNKE

-69 NNFADLTPRLSL
+69 NNYSDLTPRLSL
-81 MVRQITEIEIII
+81 MVRQITEIEIIV

-202 QEIISSDDYKKIMK
+202 QEVISSDDYKKIMK

-227 DLELFLQKKMSQ
+227 DLEIFLQKKMLQ
-239 FSDDLDYENA
+239 FSNDLDYENA
-249 AKIRDQITGLR
+249 AKIRDQISGLK

-316 NLILQRVLEEH
+316 NLILQKILEEH

-332 GVEIPSEILM
+332 PVEIPSEILI
-342 QYNLPKQKTLED
+342 QYNLPKQATIED
-354 WLTQLRKNKVKIIIP
+354 WLTELRKKKVKILIP

-396 QDNESAVEDL
+396 QDNESSIEDL
-406 TQILELSEQPK
+406 AQILELSEQPK

-446 QHYRK
+446 QDYRK

-473 IYRRFRKWSR
+473 IHRRFKKWSR
-483 FKESGGDFSILND
+483 FKKSGGDFSILND
-496 KSNSKLDNEL
+496 KTNSKLDNEL

-534 LEEEVA
+534 LEEEVT

-572 RRLRDEAHRFA
+572 RRVRDEAHRFA

-626 ASKEELSKVKGLG
+626 ASKEDLSKVKGLG

-645 IYAVSYT
+645 IYEYFNE
-652 HLTLPTSDLV
+652 L

>member
-1 MSNSFIKKIDKK
+1 MSNSSIEKINNK
-13 YNFKIEYKLIHNKE
+13 YNFKIEYKLINNKE

-69 NNFADLTPRLSL
+69 NNFSDLTPRLSL
-81 MVRQITEIEIII
+81 MVRQITEIEIIV

-202 QEIISSDDYKKIMK
+202 QEVISSDDYKKIMK

-227 DLELFLQKKMSQ
+227 DLEIFLQKKMLQ
-239 FSDDLDYENA
+239 FSNDLDYENA
-249 AKIRDQITGLR
+249 AKIRDQISGLK

-316 NLILQRVLEEH
+316 NLILQKILEEH

-332 GVEIPSEILM
+332 PVEIPSEILI
-342 QYNLPKQKTLED
+342 QYNLPKQATIED
-354 WLTQLRKNKVKIIIP
+354 WLTELRKKKVKILIP

-396 QDNESAVEDL
+396 QDNESSIEDL
-406 TQILELSEQPK
+406 AQILELSEQPK

-451 YKIKDPNVFIG
+451 YKIKDPNVVVG

-473 IYRRFRKWSR
+473 IHRRFKKWSR
-483 FKESGGDFSILND
+483 FKKSGGDFSILND
-496 KSNSKLDNEL
+496 KTNSKLDNEL

-534 LEEEVA
+534 LEEEVT

-572 RRLRDEAHRFA
+572 RRVRDEAHRFA

-626 ASKEELSKVKGLG
+626 ASKEDLSKVKGLG

-645 IYAVSYT
+645 IYEYFNE
-652 HLTLPTSDLV
+652 L

>member
-1 MSNSFIKKIDKK
+1 
-13 YNFKIEYKLIHNKE
+13 
-27 LLKSRLSEIPK
+27 
-38 SSGCYLFKDID
+38 
-49 NNLLYIGKSKKL
+49 
-61 RSRVSSYF
+61 
-69 NNFADLTPRLSL
+69 
-81 MVRQITEIEIII
+81 MVRQITEIEIIV

-202 QEIISSDDYKKIMK
+202 QEVISSDDYKKIMK

-227 DLELFLQKKMSQ
+227 DLEIFLQKKMLQ
-239 FSDDLDYENA
+239 FSNDLDYENA
-249 AKIRDQITGLR
+249 AKIRDQISGLK

-281 IVSEKNVASI
+281 IVSKKNIASI

-316 NLILQRVLEEH
+316 NLILQKILEEH

-332 GVEIPSEILM
+332 AVEIPSEILI
-342 QYNLPKQKTLED
+342 QYNLPKQATIED
-354 WLTQLRKNKVKIIIP
+354 WLTELRKNKVKIIIP

-396 QDNESAVEDL
+396 QDNESSIEDL
-406 TQILELSEQPK
+406 AQILELSEQPK

-451 YKIKDPNVFIG
+451 YKIKDPNVFVG

-473 IYRRFRKWSR
+473 IHRRFKKWSR
-483 FKESGGDFSILND
+483 FKKSGGDFSILND
-496 KSNSKLDNEL
+496 KTNSKLDNEL

-522 LNAAIKALKELN
+522 LNAAIKALTELN
-534 LEEEVA
+534 LEEEVT

-555 FTKSLD
+555 FNKSLD

-572 RRLRDEAHRFA
+572 RRVRDEAHRFA

-626 ASKEELSKVKGLG
+626 ASKEDLSKVKGLG

-645 IYAVSYT
+645 IYEYFNE
-652 HLTLPTSDLV
+652 L

>member
-1 MSNSFIKKIDKK
+1 MSNSSIEKNNK
-13 YNFKIEYKLIHNKE
+13 YNFKIEYKLINNKE

-69 NNFADLTPRLSL
+69 NNYSDLTPRLSL
-81 MVRQITEIEIII
+81 MVRQITEIEIIV

-202 QEIISSDDYKKIMK
+202 QEVISSDDYKKIMK

-227 DLELFLQKKMSQ
+227 DLEIFLQKKMLQ
-239 FSDDLDYENA
+239 FSNDLDYENA
-249 AKIRDQITGLR
+249 AKIRDQISGLK

-316 NLILQRVLEEH
+316 NLILQKILEEH

-332 GVEIPSEILM
+332 AVEIPSEILI
-342 QYNLPKQKTLED
+342 QYNLPKQATIED
-354 WLTQLRKNKVKIIIP
+354 WLTELRKKKVKILIP

-396 QDNESAVEDL
+396 QDNESSIEDL
-406 TQILELSEQPK
+406 AQILELSEQPK

-473 IYRRFRKWSR
+473 IHRRFKKWSR
-483 FKESGGDFSILND
+483 FKKSGGDFSILND
-496 KSNSKLDNEL
+496 KTNSKLDNEL

-534 LEEEVA
+534 LEEEVT

-572 RRLRDEAHRFA
+572 RRVRDEAHRFA

-626 ASKEELSKVKGLG
+626 ASKEDLSKVKGLG

-645 IYAVSYT
+645 IYEYFNE
-652 HLTLPTSDLV
+652 L

>member
-1 MSNSFIKKIDKK
+1 MSNSSIEKINNK
-13 YNFKIEYKLIHNKE
+13 YNFKIEYKLINNKE

-69 NNFADLTPRLSL
+69 NNFSDLTPRLSL
-81 MVRQITEIEIII
+81 MVRQITEIEIIV

-202 QEIISSDDYKKIMK
+202 QEVISSDDYKKIMK

-227 DLELFLQKKMSQ
+227 DLEIFLQKKMLQ
-239 FSDDLDYENA
+239 FSNDLDYENA
-249 AKIRDQITGLR
+249 AKIRDQISGLK

-316 NLILQRVLEEH
+316 NLILQKILEEH

-332 GVEIPSEILM
+332 AVEIPSEILI
-342 QYNLPKQKTLED
+342 QYNLPKQATIED
-354 WLTQLRKNKVKIIIP
+354 WLTELRKKKVKILIP

-396 QDNESAVEDL
+396 QDNESSIEDL
-406 TQILELSEQPK
+406 AQILELSEQPK

-423 ISHIQGSDPVA
+423 ISHIQGTDPVA

-473 IYRRFRKWSR
+473 IHRRFKKWSR
-483 FKESGGDFSILND
+483 FKKSGGDFSILND
-496 KSNSKLDNEL
+496 KTNSKLDNEL

-534 LEEEVA
+534 LEEEVT

-572 RRLRDEAHRFA
+572 RRVRDEAHRFA

-626 ASKEELSKVKGLG
+626 ASKEDLSKVKGLG

-645 IYAVSYT
+645 IYEYFNE
-652 HLTLPTSDLV
+652 L